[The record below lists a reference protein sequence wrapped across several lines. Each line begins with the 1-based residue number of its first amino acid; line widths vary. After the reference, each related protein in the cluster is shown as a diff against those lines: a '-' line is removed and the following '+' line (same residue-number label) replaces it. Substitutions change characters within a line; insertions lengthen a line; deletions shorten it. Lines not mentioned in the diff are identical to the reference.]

1 MFSLRPASWLS
12 RGFLRRQTSLLHALR
27 QTVPGAAR
35 GCGLPRPIGRYLG
48 PRWPASAASAAS
60 MVGKAGMAGKA
71 GKAGKAGMA
80 GMAGQCGPR
89 KRPLALTR
97 QAKRRPAVCFDRARV
112 RVPSVARPVALRP
125 ISDGQVE
132 RVAEHLHVETCAVS
146 SGVVH
151 YRTAY
156 GERGLRR
163 KHEALW
169 AGVAPSGGG
178 CGWARTGR
186 GRGRR
191 AAL

>member
-1 MFSLRPASWLS
+1 VFSLRPASWLS

-27 QTVPGAAR
+27 QTVPGGAR

-48 PRWPASAASAAS
+48 PRWPASAASAA
-60 MVGKAGMAGKA
+60 GTA

-132 RVAEHLHVETCAVS
+132 RVAEHLQVETCAVS